1 MDYEPEEPEE
11 EEDQLGQKVKDEIK
25 NETEEPELKDEEL
38 KQPKVIKEENKH
50 NSNTDNATKKSL
62 PSKDEQKEKNFIV
75 DQKKNQN
82 KEKHVLDE
90 IQRHQLAL
98 ESIRNEE
105 KMMREMENDTPVKK
119 ETKTQKKGSVLSRL
133 DPSLL
138 SRLGPPVS
146 KDKVPESKYNTNNYY
161 F

>member
-1 MDYEPEEPEE
+1 MGEKRIYMSLKKKTMIQMKWTMSQRNQERRRIN
-11 EEDQLGQKVKDEIK
+11 LGRKLKMRLKMSHK
-25 NETEEPELKDEEL
+25 NQNLNEEL
-38 KQPKVIKEENKH
+38 KQPKVIKEENKS

-75 DQKKNQN
+75 DQKKDQK

-105 KMMREMENDTPVKK
+105 KMMREMENDTPGKK
-119 ETKTQKKGSVLSRL
+119 ETKSQKKGSVLSRL

-138 SRLGPPVS
+138 SRLG
-146 KDKVPESKYNTNNYY
+146 
-161 F
+161 